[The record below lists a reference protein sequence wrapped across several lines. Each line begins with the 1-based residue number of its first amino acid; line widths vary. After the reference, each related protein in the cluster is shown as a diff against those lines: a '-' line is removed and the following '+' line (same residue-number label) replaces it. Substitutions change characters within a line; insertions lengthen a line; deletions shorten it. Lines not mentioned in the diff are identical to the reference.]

1 MKALFLDIDGVIQL
15 GTDYRHDHSVEEIEA
30 LCGRLTKEMGNGFDY
45 RKWAG
50 DTASNPFW
58 TVAAVYWD
66 WNQEAI
72 GELKRV
78 LDTTG
83 AQIVLSS
90 SWRSFGHEAM
100 TALFRI
106 HGLDGYYWEDTEGS
120 EGAGARNGVPVSRG
134 QEACYED
141 MKRWFRSAYKDGYVW
156 ERAVEI
162 REFLDRHPEVTAY
175 AVVDDM
181 DLAAGLEGH
190 FVESVHYRLDEAVA
204 DALIEVLKKE
214 DGPYPLPDAVKAL
227 PSFIAMRDVMAKY
240 PKQTRS
246 RWS

>member
-30 LCGRLTKEMGNGFDY
+30 LCERLTKEMNNGFDY

-50 DTASNPFW
+50 DTSSNPFW

-66 WNQEAI
+66 WDKDAI

-83 AQIVLSS
+83 AKIVLSS

-120 EGAGARNGVPVSRG
+120 EGAGTRNGVSVARG
-134 QEACYED
+134 QEDCYRD
-141 MKRWFRSAYKDGYVW
+141 MLTWFRDNYKKAGYVW
-156 ERAVEI
+156 DRAIEI

-175 AVVDDM
+175 AAVDDM
-181 DLAAGLEGH
+181 DIGAGLEGH
-190 FVESVHYRLDEAVA
+190 FVESVRCRLDKAVA
-204 DALIEVLKKE
+204 DALIEVLKKD
-214 DGPYPLPDAVKAL
+214 DGPYPLPAAVKAL

-240 PKQTRS
+240 PKEP
-246 RWS
+246 